1 MSPPTYC
8 PTCGVPV
15 APGTQLCGNCGSS
28 VHPTGSYPVVTAAPD
43 EPAGR
48 PTRRRR
54 LWLVGVA
61 VVLVVAGVAAIAT
74 RANAD
79 DIRPSGPPEHH
90 LPRSDLA
97 P

>member
-1 MSPPTYC
+1 MPPPTYC

-28 VHPTGSYPVVTAAPD
+28 VHPTGSYPVVTAAPE

-48 PTRRRR
+48 PSRGRR
-54 LWLVGVA
+54 LVLAGLA
-61 VVLVVAGVAAIAT
+61 VVLVVVGVAAFVT

-79 DIRPSGPPEHH
+79 EAPGANLPGHH
-90 LPRSDLA
+90 VADPDLA